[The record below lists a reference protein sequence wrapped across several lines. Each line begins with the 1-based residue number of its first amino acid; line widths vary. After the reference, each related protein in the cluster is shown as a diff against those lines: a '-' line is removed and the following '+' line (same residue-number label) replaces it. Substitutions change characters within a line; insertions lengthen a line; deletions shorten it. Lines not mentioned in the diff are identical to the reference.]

1 MYQHNTLYT
10 LNLHNVTCQI
20 HSIKVKK
27 LKIIFI
33 LFNPI
38 RLKGVKNL
46 QEFELMSWPCKIC
59 VNIINGFSFGRT
71 RVADECFSMFRFF

>member
-38 RLKGVKNL
+38 RLKGVKKL
-46 QEFELMSWPCKIC
+46 I
-59 VNIINGFSFGRT
+59 G
-71 RVADECFSMFRFF
+71 A